1 VVKNAAGTG
10 GALRCV
16 DEGKATIENS
26 IIWSNHAAKG
36 TQIAVESSP
45 FSTSEVTIGHSDVQG
60 GISSV
65 HVDPCSILNWD
76 GGNINSDPCFVSFDP
91 NGDPN
96 LWDFHLQSAY
106 GRWEP
111 NSQNWVTDSN
121 TSSCIDTGD
130 PNSNWS
136 GEPWPNG
143 KHINMGAYGGTT
155 QASMNGNPADF
166 DIDGTVNFADFA
178 AFANK
183 WFAQEFCIEDLKRDG
198 IVEFADLEM
207 FAENWLWQ
215 RE

>member
-65 HVDPCSILNWD
+65 HVDPCSTLNWD

-106 GRWEP
+106 GRWDP
-111 NSQNWVTDSN
+111 NSQDWVYDVN
-121 TSSCIDTGD
+121 TSPCIDAGD
-130 PNSNWS
+130 PNSDWTD
-136 GEPWPNG
+136 EPWPNG
-143 KHINMGAYGGTT
+143 KRINMGAFGGTP

-166 DIDGTVNFADFA
+166 DIDGSVNFADFA
-178 AFANK
+178 AFADK

-215 RE
+215 WE